1 MIIFIKFV
9 LFIISIKIGAFF
21 TGTEMSLYSL
31 SLTNITKFKEKYPS
45 KSKCLMFWEEKPD
58 HIISAILIGT
68 NLAWIGAGVIST
80 SIAIDISRLNTGL
93 DKNILIVLFLV
104 LTAVIIFIF
113 GEILPKV
120 YSRHNPEAVCVA
132 GVEPLFLF
140 SRAVA
145 PAAHFLVRVS
155 EFLLGLSGLKAIK
168 ESPFLTRDE
177 LKQILN
183 FDDTFVSDISKK
195 DYRMLTNILRFTET
209 KIKDV
214 MVPRSDVFAIDYGAG
229 FDNAVEHVLASRYS
243 RVPVY
248 KGTVDNVTGIIYAKD
263 LIISRRTSSLFV
275 LDDLI
280 RPAYFVPETA
290 PIGSLLH
297 EFRQG
302 RHHLA
307 IVVDEY
313 GLMTGLITI
322 EDIVEEIVGEVYD
335 EYDIHE
341 QRIIESPSGGWIVG
355 AREPISYI
363 NSELKI
369 NLPQSESFSTI
380 AGWIISVSGRIPSVG
395 EKLNWKNTTIEIIEA
410 DRKKVSRVKIT
421 KNE

>member
-1 MIIFIKFV
+1 
-9 LFIISIKIGAFF
+9 
-21 TGTEMSLYSL
+21 
-31 SLTNITKFKEKYPS
+31 
-45 KSKCLMFWEEKPD
+45 
-58 HIISAILIGT
+58 
-68 NLAWIGAGVIST
+68 
-80 SIAIDISRLNTGL
+80 
-93 DKNILIVLFLV
+93 
-104 LTAVIIFIF
+104 
-113 GEILPKV
+113 
-120 YSRHNPEAVCVA
+120 
-132 GVEPLFLF
+132 
-140 SRAVA
+140 
-145 PAAHFLVRVS
+145 
-155 EFLLGLSGLKAIK
+155 
-168 ESPFLTRDE
+168 
-177 LKQILN
+177 
-183 FDDTFVSDISKK
+183 SKK